1 MAVVC
6 PDCCRVRSSA
16 EAHGI
21 VLSAI
26 VLSLLCLLGGSVWC
40 RWWCRRQRSEWIIG
54 YVRCKSDA
62 RAKITSAVTNR
73 LGGRFATQAMQ
84 SAAGKA
90 FGF

>member
-26 VLSLLCLLGGSVWC
+26 ALSLLCLLGGSVW
-40 RWWCRRQRSEWIIG
+40 WCRRQGTKRRADQQVLVVPPDNRMST
-54 YVRCKSDA
+54 SD
-62 RAKITSAVTNR
+62 
-73 LGGRFATQAMQ
+73 MD
-84 SAAGKA
+84 
-90 FGF
+90 FGLD